1 MKALIT
7 TIWDDPEPIIR
18 GFNIINPDFLILIVD
33 KDIKEQQ
40 KETLKKLKE
49 FHKNLEKDVRLE
61 VEKSKVY
68 ELHQIAKNTVDIIK
82 KYPKYDFYVDIT
94 ASSKPQSMAIALG
107 AMNIDNTKQIF
118 ITNRDGGFMEIPKLK
133 IDFSENEK
141 VILRA
146 LNKYEGKKIDVDKL
160 TKETNFKQSTIYKYL
175 QEFKNKGYIEENDD
189 KTIQLTTTG
198 KFVML

>member
-18 GFNIINPDFLILIVD
+18 GFNITKPDFLILIVD
-33 KDIKEQQ
+33 KDTKEQQ

-49 FHKNLEKDVRLE
+49 FHKSLDRDVRLE
-61 VEKSKVY
+61 VEKLKVY
-68 ELHQIAKNTVDIIK
+68 ELYQIAQETFKIIN
-82 KYPKYDFYVDIT
+82 KYQNYDYYIDIT
-94 ASSKPQSMAIALG
+94 ASSKPQSVAVALG
-107 AMNIDNTKQIF
+107 AMTSEKVKQIF
-118 ITNRDGGFMEIPKLK
+118 ITNKDETVMQMPLLK
-133 IDFSENEK
+133 IYLSENERI
-141 VILRA
+141 ILKA
-146 LNKYEGKKIDVDKL
+146 LNKYEGKKIDVDKI

-175 QEFKNKGYIEENDD
+175 LEFKNKGYIEENED